1 MAHKLAEP
9 YSGKNPVPNIAT
21 KLTSLVNPEKAA
33 EAKAQQ
39 LQDQSVRREEK
50 QTEKNARRL
59 AKGHVM
65 HTTDPTTGE
74 ELDIRNVDEEPDIRP
89 KGYNVLHQE
98 FPPPNWKEHR
108 DKVVSMTNTSI
119 VYTTLAFVAAFFCS
133 TWFTSITARIACLV
147 PPAFLSYCLFFR
159 MNKAAEADF
168 EQRVWH
174 AERMRGLAAGSDV
187 DGDGKVTDE
196 ERTRES
202 AEWANAVIR
211 GLWPILNTDLFSSLV
226 DMLEDIMQAS
236 VPSFI
241 HSVRVADLGLGSNAG
256 RITSIRSLP
265 DADTRDTGNPG
276 EGEDALSAT
285 GINADT
291 ISPDD
296 REALDG
302 DHVNLEVSF
311 AYQGLPSGQSA
322 KSKARNIHL
331 LVEFFVGMKGVYAL
345 KVPVWV
351 EITGIVGTARARLQ
365 LIPDPP
371 FVKTTLISLMGL
383 PRITMSAVPL
393 NRALPN
399 VMNLPFISGFI
410 SSALDTA
417 AAEYV
422 APKSLTLDLQRL
434 ISGDDIKKDTEAIGV
449 LVVHIHRA
457 TGIKK
462 MDTTGSSADPY
473 VTLTYSR
480 LEKPL
485 YSTRIIKNDCNPVYE
500 ETAVLLV
507 DVNTVKLRE
516 KLSFQLWDSDRMS
529 VVSSTLRLDALYSYS
544 LLNSQDDMMGFVEI
558 DIVDLIRE
566 RGKPTRRV
574 SPLSSPDSQDR
585 PGSLEYTVGYYGKV
599 PPNRALS
606 TDGSDPSL
614 PDDLRARPEFKDAHA
629 VALNDLEA
637 AVLVTPPDP
646 AWPSGLLSV
655 QVHEIRDL
663 AVKTQGKERRG
674 GKGREGEKGQDEGE
688 ETAEEGEGL
697 PSSYCTISLNDELV
711 YVTRVKPITSSP
723 MFNAGT
729 ERFVRDWR
737 KAHVTVTV
745 KDSRLR
751 ENDAVLGT
759 VFLKLS
765 EAFVNASEVTRCY
778 SLEKGLGS
786 GRIRVSLLFRPVEAK
801 LPPNLLGFD
810 TGTLE
815 IRDISVQ
822 SDLSELAKCE
832 VRLKTTTAEAE
843 EKVSRKAAERR
854 GGRIV
859 WAYDGATKLPVRQRY
874 ASALLVSFR
883 DKSGFKSS
891 GRKALAVLW
900 LRDLVDRA
908 EGPVEVSLWRAKD
921 GDYSRLKLNYV
932 PPDGDL
938 AYWDSDR
945 DRFERVGT
953 AALELAFWPGIS
965 EKHHELLGGAGAK
978 KRAAWDE
985 YDRQRAAGFRDAV
998 GELAAQVPRDRQASE
1013 SHETEARDGREQG
1026 PEETDRTMTGG
1037 PVNTQEGDE
1046 EDARPDEEAHGTNTT
1061 VSADEVE
1068 VESQADTEPVD
1079 RAHGDEDEA
1088 PGDRGSDGDDGD
1100 DAEGGKKKLGV
1111 VGKIKEWRQHE
1122 KELHRDHRGI
1132 MQAKP
1137 ARTAEWLKDNVEEG
1151 AHAVKERFKM
1161 KARQPD
1167 VETEV

>member
-9 YSGKNPVPNIAT
+9 YSGKNPVPHIAT
-21 KLTSLVNPEKAA
+21 KLTSLVNPQKATD
-33 EAKAQQ
+33 AKAQQ
-39 LQDQSVRREEK
+39 LQDHSVHREEK
-50 QTEKNARRL
+50 QTERNARRL
-59 AKGHVM
+59 AKGHIM
-65 HTTDPTTGE
+65 HVTDPTTGE
-74 ELDIRNVDEEPDIRP
+74 ELDICNADEDPDVRS
-89 KGYNVLHQE
+89 KGDNVLHQD

-108 DKVVSMTNTSI
+108 DKVVSITNTSI
-119 VYTTLAFVAAFFCS
+119 GYISAAFVASFVFS
-133 TWFTSITARIACLV
+133 TLLSSATARVLCLL
-147 PPAFLSYCLFFR
+147 PPAFLSYALLFR
-159 MNKAAEADF
+159 MNKATEADF
-168 EQRVWH
+168 EQRIWH

-187 DGDGKVTDE
+187 DGDGKVTDK
-196 ERTRES
+196 ERMRES

-226 DMLEDIMQAS
+226 DMLEDIMQSS
-236 VPSFI
+236 VPTFI
-241 HSVRVADLGLGSNAG
+241 HSVRIADLGLGSNAG
-256 RITSIRSLP
+256 RITAIRSLP
-265 DADTRDTGNPG
+265 DATTRDTGDPTK
-276 EGEDALSAT
+276 GEDSLAAM
-285 GINADT
+285 GIDADT

-296 REALDG
+296 REVLDG

-322 KSKARNIHL
+322 ESKAQNIHL
-331 LVEFFVGMKGVYAL
+331 LVEFFLGMKGVYGFR
-345 KVPVWV
+345 VPVWV

-393 NRALPN
+393 SRALPN
-399 VMNLPFISGFI
+399 VMSLPFISGFI

-473 VTLTYSR
+473 VTLTFSR

-485 YSTRIIKNDCNPVYE
+485 YSTRIIKGDCNPVYE

-529 VVSSTLRLDALYSYS
+529 V
-544 LLNSQDDMMGFVEI
+544 DDMMGFAE
-558 DIVDLIRE
+558 VDVVDFIRQ
-566 RGKPTRRV
+566 RGTPTRRV
-574 SPLSSPDSQDR
+574 SPLSSPDSQHR
-585 PGSLEYTVGYYGKV
+585 PGSIEYTVGYYGKW
-599 PPNRALS
+599 PPNKALS

-614 PDDLRARPEFKDAHA
+614 PDDLRARPEFKEARSA
-629 VALNDLEA
+629 ALNDLEA
-637 AVLVTPPDP
+637 AVLVTTPDP
-646 AWPSGLLSV
+646 EWPSGLLSV

-663 AVKTQGKERRG
+663 AVKTLGKERRG
-674 GKGREGEKGQDEGE
+674 GKGREGEKGQDEDE
-688 ETAEEGEGL
+688 DTAEEGEGL

-711 YVTRVKPITSSP
+711 YETRVKPITSSP
-723 MFNAGT
+723 IFNAGT

-751 ENDAVLGT
+751 ENDVVLGT

-765 EAFVNASEVTRCY
+765 EVFVNASEVTRCY
-778 SLEKGLGS
+778 SLEKGLGT
-786 GRIRVSLLFRPVEAK
+786 GRVRISLLFRPVEAK

-815 IRDISVQ
+815 IRDVSVQ
-822 SDLSELAKCE
+822 SELGDLAKCE
-832 VRLKTTTAEAE
+832 IRLKTTTAEAE
-843 EKVSRKAAERR
+843 EKLSRKTVERR
-854 GGRIV
+854 GEKLV
-859 WAYDGATKLPVRQRY
+859 WSTEGASKLPVRQRY
-874 ASALLVSFR
+874 ASALLISFR
-883 DKSGFKSS
+883 DASGFKSS
-891 GRKALAVLW
+891 GRKALGVLW
-900 LRDLVDRA
+900 LRDIVDRA

-932 PPDGDL
+932 PPNGDL
-938 AYWDSDR
+938 SYWDSDNKKI
-945 DRFERVGT
+945 ERVGIVT
-953 AALELAFWPGIS
+953 LDLVFWPGIS
-965 EKHHELLGGAGAK
+965 EKHHEMLSGAGSK

-985 YDRQRAAGFRDAV
+985 YNRQKSAGFRDAI
-998 GELAAQVPRDRQASE
+998 GELATQVPQDHQAS
-1013 SHETEARDGREQG
+1013 SSRETQERDGEQMG
-1026 PEETDRTMTGG
+1026 PEKTDETMTDG
-1037 PVNTQEGDE
+1037 PVNTQEGDD
-1046 EDARPDEEAHGTNTT
+1046 EDAGQDEEGHGTNTI
-1061 VSADEVE
+1061 VSADDVE
-1068 VESQADTEPVD
+1068 VESQAQADGESGEEEQD
-1079 RAHGDEDEA
+1079 GESEKS
-1088 PGDRGSDGDDGD
+1088 GDGDS
-1100 DAEGGKKKLGV
+1100 GKKKRGV
-1111 VGKIKEWRQHE
+1111 IGKIKDWRQHE

-1132 MQAKP
+1132 MQFKP
-1137 ARTAEWLKDNVEEG
+1137 ARTAEWLKDNVEDG

-1161 KARQPD
+1161 KARHPD

>member
-9 YSGKNPVPNIAT
+9 YSGKNPVPSITT
-21 KLTSLVNPEKAA
+21 KLTSLVNPQKAG

-39 LQDQSVRREEK
+39 LQDQSVRHEEK
-50 QTEKNARRL
+50 QTEKTARRL

-65 HTTDPTTGE
+65 HVTDPTTGE
-74 ELDIRNVDEEPDIRP
+74 ELDIRNADEDPDTHS
-89 KGYNVLHQE
+89 KGENVLHHE
-98 FPPPNWKEHR
+98 FPPPDWKEHR
-108 DKVVSMTNTSI
+108 DKMLSITNSSI
-119 VYTTLAFVAAFFCS
+119 TYIATAFVGAFLFS
-133 TWFTSITARIACLV
+133 TLFSGVTARVLCLI
-147 PPAFLSYCLFFR
+147 PPAFLSYSLFFR
-159 MNKAAEADF
+159 MNKASEADF
-168 EQRVWH
+168 EQRMWH

-202 AEWANAVIR
+202 AEWANALVR
-211 GLWPILNTDLFSSLV
+211 GLWPILNTDLFSSLI
-226 DMLEDIMQAS
+226 DMLEDIMQSS
-236 VPSFI
+236 VPKFI

-265 DADTRDTGNPG
+265 DAKTHDTGNPG
-276 EGEDALSAT
+276 DAQDTLAAM
-285 GINADT
+285 GIDGDT
-291 ISPDD
+291 VSPDD
-296 REALDG
+296 RDALDG

-311 AYQGLPSGQSA
+311 AYQGLPSGKSA
-322 KSKARNIHL
+322 ASKARNIHL
-331 LVEFFVGMKGVYAL
+331 LVEFFLGMKGVFGFR
-345 KVPVWV
+345 VPVWV
-351 EITGIVGTARARLQ
+351 EVTGVVGTARARLQ

-371 FVKTTLISLMGL
+371 FVKTTLVSLMGL
-383 PRITMSAVPL
+383 PRITISATPL
-393 NRALPN
+393 SKTLPN

-422 APKSLTLDLQRL
+422 APKSLTLDLQAL
-434 ISGDDIKKDTEAIGV
+434 ISGDDIKKDTEAIGI

-462 MDTTGSSADPY
+462 MDTTGSSDPY

-485 YSTRIIKNDCNPVYE
+485 YSTRIIKDDCNPVYE

-529 VVSSTLRLDALYSYS
+529 V
-544 LLNSQDDMMGFVEI
+544 DDMMGYVEI
-558 DIVDLIRE
+558 DIVDLLRE

-574 SPLSSPDSQDR
+574 SPLTSPDSQDR
-585 PGSLEYTVGYYGKV
+585 PGSLEYTVGYYGKL
-599 PPNRALS
+599 PPNKGLT

-614 PDDLRARPEFKDAHA
+614 PDDLRERPEFKDARA

-646 AWPSGLLSV
+646 EWASGLVSV

-663 AVKTQGKERRG
+663 TVKTVGKEHKG
-674 GKGREGEKGQDEGE
+674 GHREGEKGQDDGE

-711 YVTRVKPITSSP
+711 YETRVKPITSSP

-765 EAFVNASEVTRCY
+765 EVFVNASEVTRCY
-778 SLEKGLGS
+778 SLEKGLGT
-786 GRIRVSLLFRPVEAK
+786 GRIRISLLFRPVEAK

-815 IRDISVQ
+815 IRDVSVR
-822 SDLSELAKCE
+822 SDLIDLSKCE
-832 VRLKTTTAEAE
+832 IRMKTTTTDAV
-843 EKVSRKAAERR
+843 EKVARKAAERR
-854 GGRIV
+854 GDQVV
-859 WAYDGATKLPVRQRY
+859 WANDGATKLAVRQRY
-874 ASALLVSFR
+874 ATALLVSFR

-908 EGPVEVSLWRAKD
+908 EGPVEAALWRVKD

-938 AYWDSDR
+938 AYWDSDKEKV
-945 DRFERVGT
+945 ERVGT
-953 AALELAFWPGIS
+953 VTLELAFWPGIS
-965 EKHHELLGGAGAK
+965 EKHQEMLGGAGAK

-985 YDRQRAAGFRDAV
+985 FDRQRAAGFRDSI
-998 GELAAQVPRDRQASE
+998 GELDTQTPQDHQANE
-1013 SHETEARDGREQG
+1013 SHETEAQDGERQG
-1026 PEETDRTMTGG
+1026 SGKTDATMTDG
-1037 PVNTQEGDE
+1037 PVNAQDGEQENAG
-1046 EDARPDEEAHGTNTT
+1046 PDEEQHGTNTT
-1061 VSADEVE
+1061 VSAD
-1068 VESQADTEPVD
+1068 
-1079 RAHGDEDEA
+1079 
-1088 PGDRGSDGDDGD
+1088 
-1100 DAEGGKKKLGV
+1100 DAEVDSEADPEPHKDEETGESSDADSGKKKPGV
-1111 VGKIKEWRQHE
+1111 IGKVREWREHE

-1137 ARTAEWLKDNVEEG
+1137 ARTAEWLKDNIEEG

-1161 KARQPD
+1161 KARGPD

>member
-9 YSGKNPVPNIAT
+9 YSGKNPVPQIAT
-21 KLTSLVNPEKAA
+21 KLTSLVNPQKATD
-33 EAKAQQ
+33 AKAQQ
-39 LQDQSVRREEK
+39 LQDESVRTEEK
-50 QTEKNARRL
+50 ETERNARRL

-65 HTTDPTTGE
+65 RVTDPTTGE
-74 ELDIRNVDEEPDIRP
+74 ELDIRNADEDPDVRS
-89 KGYNVLHQE
+89 KGDNVLHQS
-98 FPPPNWKEHR
+98 FPPPDWKEHR
-108 DKVVSMTNTSI
+108 NKV
-119 VYTTLAFVAAFFCS
+119 L
-133 TWFTSITARIACLV
+133 SITNSSIAYISTAFIASFLSSFFFVGVTARVLCLLLA
-147 PPAFLSYCLFFR
+147 AFLSYCLFFR
-159 MNKAAEADF
+159 LNKSAEADF

-211 GLWPILNTDLFSSLV
+211 GIWPILNTDLFESLV
-226 DMLEDIMQAS
+226 DMLEDIMQS
-236 VPSFI
+236 SMPTFI

-265 DADTRDTGNPG
+265 DATSRDAGNPNNS
-276 EGEDALSAT
+276 EDSLSAM
-285 GINADT
+285 GIDADT

-296 REALDG
+296 RDALNG

-322 KSKARNIHL
+322 ESKAHNIHL
-331 LVEFFVGMKGVYAL
+331 LVEFFVGLKGVYGIR
-345 KVPVWV
+345 VPVWV

-365 LIPDPP
+365 LIPNPP
-371 FVKTTLISLMGL
+371 FVKTTLVSLMGL
-383 PRITMSAVPL
+383 PRITISVVPL
-393 NRALPN
+393 SRVLPN

-462 MDTTGSSADPY
+462 MDTTGSAADPY
-473 VTLTYSR
+473 VTLTFSR

-485 YSTRIIKNDCNPVYE
+485 YSTRIIKGDCNPVFE
-500 ETAVLLV
+500 ETAVLTV
-507 DVNTVKLRE
+507 DVSTVKLRE

-529 VVSSTLRLDALYSYS
+529 V
-544 LLNSQDDMMGFVEI
+544 DDMMGFAEI
-558 DIVDLIRE
+558 DVVDLIRE

-574 SPLSSPDSQDR
+574 SPLSSPDSEQR
-585 PGSLEYTVGYYGKV
+585 PGSIEYTVGYYGKL
-599 PPNRALS
+599 PPKQALA

-614 PDDLRARPEFKDAHA
+614 PDDLRYQPEFKEARA

-646 AWPSGLLSV
+646 EWPSGILSV

-663 AVKTQGKERRG
+663 AVKTRGKGHRS

-711 YVTRVKPITSSP
+711 YETRVKPITSSP

-737 KAHVTVTV
+737 KTHVTVTV

-751 ENDAVLGT
+751 ENDVVLGT

-765 EAFVNASEVTRCY
+765 EAFVNASEVTRFY
-778 SLEKGLGS
+778 SLEKGLGT
-786 GRIRVSLLFRPVEAK
+786 GRIRISLLFRPVDAK
-801 LPPNLLGFD
+801 LPPSLLGFD

-815 IRDISVQ
+815 IRDVSVP
-822 SDLSELAKCE
+822 SDLDELAKCE
-832 VRLKTTTAEAE
+832 VRLKTTTTPQAES
-843 EKVSRKAAERR
+843 KVSRKTAERR
-854 GGRIV
+854 GERIV
-859 WAYDGATKLPVRQRY
+859 WSPVGGPTKIPVRQRY

-883 DKSGFKSS
+883 DTSGFKSS
-891 GRKALAVLW
+891 GRKALGVLW
-900 LRDLVDRA
+900 LRDIVDRA
-908 EGPVEVSLWRAKD
+908 EGPVEMSLWRAKD

-932 PPDGDL
+932 PPNGDL

-945 DRFERVGT
+945 DKVERIG
-953 AALELAFWPGIS
+953 ALTLDLVFWPGIS
-965 EKHHELLGGAGAK
+965 EKHHEMLGGASAK

-985 YDRQRAAGFRDAV
+985 YDRQKAAGFRDAI
-998 GELAAQVPRDRQASE
+998 GEPAAQVPQNHQASE
-1013 SHETEARDGREQG
+1013 SRETQARDGEEQA
-1026 PEETDRTMTGG
+1026 PAQTDQTMTGG
-1037 PVNTQEGDE
+1037 PVNSQEGDE
-1046 EDARPDEEAHGTNTT
+1046 EDARQDEEREGTNTT
-1061 VSADEVE
+1061 VSADQVE
-1068 VESQADTEPVD
+1068 VESQADAEPD
-1079 RAHGDEDEA
+1079 GEAHA
-1088 PGDRGSDGDDGD
+1088 DGDGSESASQAS
-1100 DAEGGKKKLGV
+1100 DAGESGKKKRGV
-1111 VGKIKEWRQHE
+1111 VGRFKEWRQHE
-1122 KELHRDHRGI
+1122 RELHRDHRGV

-1137 ARTAEWLKDNVEEG
+1137 ARTAEWLKDNIEEG
-1151 AHAVKERFKM
+1151 AHAVKDRFKM

>member
-1 MAHKLAEP
+1 MAHRIGEP
-9 YSGKNPVPNIAT
+9 YSGKNPVPAITT
-21 KLTSLVNPEKAA
+21 KLTSLVNPEKAT

-39 LQDQSVRREEK
+39 LQDQSVQREEK

-65 HTTDPTTGE
+65 RVVDPTTGE
-74 ELDIRNVDEEPDIRP
+74 ELEIRNADEEPDVRS
-89 KGYNVLHQE
+89 KGENVLHQP
-98 FPPPNWKEHR
+98 FPPPDWKDHR
-108 DKVVSMTNTSI
+108 NNVVAVTNRGILLISGAFI
-119 VYTTLAFVAAFFCS
+119 VALLFSTLFSSVP
-133 TWFTSITARIACLV
+133 ARISCVL
-147 PPAFLSYCLFFR
+147 PPAFLSYCVFFR
-159 MNKAAEADF
+159 MNKVAETDF

-202 AEWANAVIR
+202 AEWANAVVR
-211 GLWPILNTDLFSSLV
+211 GLWPIINTDLFSSLV
-226 DMLEDIMQAS
+226 DMVEDIMQSS
-236 VPSFI
+236 VPTFI
-241 HSVRVADLGLGSNAG
+241 HSVRIADMGLGSNAG

-265 DADTRDTGNPG
+265 DARQTDTGSLEANDDSLSTLG
-276 EGEDALSAT
+276 IDAQ
-285 GINADT
+285 T

-296 REALDG
+296 RDALDG

-331 LVEFFVGMKGVYAL
+331 LVEFTVGLKGL
-345 KVPVWV
+345 LGIRVPVWV
-351 EITGIVGTARARLQ
+351 EITGVVGTARARLQ
-365 LIPDPP
+365 LIPEPP
-371 FVKTTLISLMGL
+371 FVKTTLLSLMGL
-383 PRITMSAVPL
+383 PRITISAVPL

-399 VMNLPFISGFI
+399 VMDLPFVSGFI

-457 TGIKK
+457 TGVKA
-462 MDTTGSSADPY
+462 MDATGGSADPY

-485 YSTRIIKNDCNPVYE
+485 YSTRIIKGDCNPVYE

-507 DVNTVKLRE
+507 DVNTVKLHE

-529 VVSSTLRLDALYSYS
+529 V
-544 LLNSQDDMMGFVEI
+544 DDMMGFTEI

-566 RGKPTRRV
+566 RAKPTRRV
-574 SPLSSPDSQDR
+574 SHLSSPDSRDR
-585 PGSLEYTVGYYGKV
+585 PGSLEYTVGYYGKL
-599 PPNRALS
+599 PPSEALA

-614 PDDLRARPEFKDAHA
+614 PDDLRERPEFKDARA

-637 AVLVTPPDP
+637 AVLVTPLDP
-646 AWPSGLLSV
+646 EWPSGIVSV

-663 AVKTQGKERRG
+663 AVKTMGKERKG
-674 GKGREGEKGQDEGE
+674 GKGREGEKGQDDGDS
-688 ETAEEGEGL
+688 AQEEGEGL

-711 YVTRVKPITSSP
+711 YETRVKPITSSP

-737 KAHVTVTV
+737 KGHVTVTV

-765 EAFVNASEVTRCY
+765 EVFVNASEVTRCY
-778 SLEKGLGS
+778 SIERGLGT
-786 GRIRVSLLFRPVEAK
+786 GRIRISLLFRPVDAK

-810 TGTLE
+810 TGTLD
-815 IRDISVQ
+815 IRDISVR
-822 SDLSELAKCE
+822 SDLVDLAKCE

-843 EKVSRKAAERR
+843 ERVSRKTAERR
-854 GGRIV
+854 DRDTHIV
-859 WAYDGATKLPVRQRY
+859 WASEGPTKLPVRQRY
-874 ASALLVSFR
+874 ASALLISFR
-883 DKSGFKSS
+883 DASGFKSS
-891 GRKALAVLW
+891 GRKALGVLW
-900 LRDLVDRA
+900 LRDVVDRA

-938 AYWDSDR
+938 AYWDSDGEKV
-945 DRFERVGT
+945 ERVGSV
-953 AALELAFWPGIS
+953 ALDLAFWPGIS
-965 EKHHELLGGAGAK
+965 EKHHEMLGGAGAR

-985 YDRQRAAGFRDAV
+985 YNRQTSAGYRDAV
-998 GELAAQVPRDRQASE
+998 GELDMQVPQDHRASE
-1013 SHETEARDGREQG
+1013 NQETEEHDVQSERQVSGR
-1026 PEETDRTMTGG
+1026 TDQTMTGG
-1037 PVNTQEGDE
+1037 PVNAQEGDD
-1046 EDARPDEEAHGTNTT
+1046 EDATQDEEAHGTNTT
-1061 VSADEVE
+1061 VSAEAVE
-1068 VESQADTEPVD
+1068 VESEGEPESSAD
-1079 RAHGDEDEA
+1079 DEGGVSE
-1088 PGDRGSDGDDGD
+1088 GSE
-1100 DAEGGKKKLGV
+1100 DADSGKKKHGV
-1111 VGKIKEWRQHE
+1111 VGKLKEWRKHE
-1122 KELHRDHRGI
+1122 KELHRDHRGV
-1132 MQAKP
+1132 MQVKP
-1137 ARTAEWLKDNVEEG
+1137 ARTAEWLKDNIEEG
-1151 AHAVKERFKM
+1151 AHAVKDRFKM
-1161 KARQPD
+1161 KAREPD

>member
-1 MAHKLAEP
+1 MAHKLSEP

-21 KLTSLVNPEKAA
+21 KLTSLVNPEKAT

-59 AKGHVM
+59 AKGHAM
-65 HTTDPTTGE
+65 HVTDPTTGE
-74 ELDIRNVDEEPDIRP
+74 ELDIRNADEEPDVRP
-89 KGYNVLHQE
+89 KGDNVLHQD
-98 FPPPNWKEHR
+98 FPPPDWKKHR
-108 DKVVSMTNTSI
+108 DKVLSVTNST
-119 VYTTLAFVAAFFCS
+119 VAYTCAAFVICFVLSNAFS
-133 TWFTSITARIACLV
+133 TFPARTACLV
-147 PPAFLSYCLFFR
+147 PAALFAYCLFFR
-159 MNKAAEADF
+159 ANKAAEADF

-202 AEWANAVIR
+202 AEWANTIIR
-211 GLWPILNTDLFSSLV
+211 GLWPILNTDLFGSLV
-226 DMLEDIMQAS
+226 DMLEDIMQSS
-236 VPSFI
+236 VPTFI
-241 HSVRVADLGLGSNAG
+241 HSVRIADLGLGSNAG

-265 DADTRDTGNPG
+265 DDTTRDTGDPS
-276 EGEDALSAT
+276 EGEDSLAAMGISAESV
-285 GINADT
+285 
-291 ISPDD
+291 SPDD

-322 KSKARNIHL
+322 ESKARNIHL
-331 LVEFFVGMKGVYAL
+331 LVEFFLGLKGVYGFR
-345 KVPVWV
+345 VPVWV
-351 EITGIVGTARARLQ
+351 EVTGIVGTARARLQ
-365 LIPDPP
+365 LILNPP
-371 FVKTTLISLMGL
+371 FVKTTLVTLMGL
-383 PRITMSAVPL
+383 PRITISVIPL
-393 NRALPN
+393 NRVLPN
-399 VMNLPFISGFI
+399 VMDLPFISGFI

-457 TGIKK
+457 TGMKK

-473 VTLTYSR
+473 VTLTFSR

-485 YSTRIIKNDCNPVYE
+485 YSTRIIKNDCNPVFE
-500 ETAVLLV
+500 ETAVLVV

-516 KLSFQLWDSDRMS
+516 RLSFQLWDSDRMS
-529 VVSSTLRLDALYSYS
+529 V
-544 LLNSQDDMMGFVEI
+544 DDMMGFAEI

-585 PGSLEYTVGYYGKV
+585 PGSIEYTVAYYGKV
-599 PPNRALS
+599 PPNKSLA

-614 PDDLRARPEFKDAHA
+614 PDDLRNQPEFKEARA

-637 AVLVTPPDP
+637 AILVTPPDP
-646 AWPSGLLSV
+646 EWPSGILSV

-663 AVKTQGKERRG
+663 AVKTMGKERRG

-711 YVTRVKPITSSP
+711 YETRVKPITSSP

-745 KDSRLR
+745 KDSRMR
-751 ENDAVLGT
+751 ENDVVLGT

-765 EAFVNASEVTRCY
+765 EAFVNASQVTRCY
-778 SLEKGLGS
+778 SLEKGLGT
-786 GRIRVSLLFRPVEAK
+786 GRIRISLLFRPVDAK

-815 IRDISVQ
+815 VRDVSVR
-822 SDLSELAKCE
+822 SDLEDLSKCE

-843 EKVSRKAAERR
+843 EKVSRKTAERR
-854 GGRIV
+854 GDQIV
-859 WAYDGATKLPVRQRY
+859 WSPDGPTKLPVRQRY

-883 DKSGFKSS
+883 DKSAFKSS
-891 GRKALAVLW
+891 GRKALGVLW
-900 LRDLVDRA
+900 LRDIVDRA
-908 EGPVEVSLWRAKD
+908 EGPVELSLWRAKD

-932 PPDGDL
+932 PPNGDL
-938 AYWDSDR
+938 AYWDSDKEKV
-945 DRFERVGT
+945 ERIGSVS
-953 AALELAFWPGIS
+953 LDLVFWPGVS
-965 EKHHELLGGAGAK
+965 EKHHEMLGDAGAK

-985 YDRQRAAGFRDAV
+985 YHRQKDAGFRDAI
-998 GELAAQVPRDRQASE
+998 GELSAQVPEDHQASE
-1013 SHETEARDGREQG
+1013 SHETQARDGQQQRPG
-1026 PEETDRTMTGG
+1026 RTDETLTGG
-1037 PVNTQEGDE
+1037 PVNTQEGDN
-1046 EDARPDEEAHGTNTT
+1046 EDAGQDEVAHGTNTT
-1061 VSADEVE
+1061 VSADDVE
-1068 VESQADTEPVD
+1068 VESQADTKLGEEID
-1079 RAHGDEDEA
+1079 SSDEGA
-1088 PGDRGSDGDDGD
+1088 SQA
-1100 DAEGGKKKLGV
+1100 DAKRGGKRGV
-1111 VGKIKEWRQHE
+1111 VGKIKGWRQHE

-1137 ARTAEWLKDNVEEG
+1137 ARTVEWLKDNVEEG
-1151 AHAVKERFKM
+1151 AHAVKERFRM
-1161 KARQPD
+1161 KAREPD

>member
-21 KLTSLVNPEKAA
+21 KLTSLVNPQKATD
-33 EAKAQQ
+33 AKAQQ
-39 LQDQSVRREEK
+39 LQDQSVHREEK

-65 HTTDPTTGE
+65 HVTDPTTGE
-74 ELDIRNVDEEPDIRP
+74 ELDIRNAEEDPDVRP
-89 KGYNVLHQE
+89 KGDNVLHQN

-108 DKVVSMTNTSI
+108 DKVLSITNASI
-119 VYTTLAFVAAFFCS
+119 GYISAAFVASFLLSALFS
-133 TWFTSITARIACLV
+133 SVTTRVLCLI
-147 PPAFLSYCLFFR
+147 PPALLSYCLLFR
-159 MNKAAEADF
+159 VNKAAEADF
-168 EQRVWH
+168 EQRIWH

-211 GLWPILNTDLFSSLV
+211 GLWPILNTDLFSSLI
-226 DMLEDIMQAS
+226 DMLEDIMQSS
-236 VPSFI
+236 VPTFI
-241 HSVRVADLGLGSNAG
+241 HSVRVADIGLGSNAG

-265 DADTRDTGNPG
+265 DATTRDTGDPTR
-276 EGEDALSAT
+276 GEDSLSAM
-285 GINADT
+285 GIDAET

-296 REALDG
+296 REVLDG

-322 KSKARNIHL
+322 KSKAHNIHL
-331 LVEFFVGMKGVYAL
+331 LVEFFLGLKGVYGFR
-345 KVPVWV
+345 VPVWV
-351 EITGIVGTARARLQ
+351 EVTGIVGTARARLQ

-371 FVKTTLISLMGL
+371 FVKTTLVTLMGL
-383 PRITMSAVPL
+383 PRITISVVPL
-393 NRALPN
+393 SRALPN

-462 MDTTGSSADPY
+462 MDTTGSSDPY
-473 VTLTYSR
+473 VTLTFSR

-485 YSTRIIKNDCNPVYE
+485 YSTRIIKGDCNPVYE

-529 VVSSTLRLDALYSYS
+529 V
-544 LLNSQDDMMGFVEI
+544 DDMMGFAEI
-558 DIVDLIRE
+558 DIVDLIRQ
-566 RGKPTRRV
+566 RGKPARRV
-574 SPLSSPDSQDR
+574 SPLSSPDSQER
-585 PGSLEYTVGYYGKV
+585 PGSIEYTVGYYGKC
-599 PPNRALS
+599 PPNKALS

-614 PDDLRARPEFKDAHA
+614 PDDLRERPEFKDARA

-646 AWPSGLLSV
+646 EWPSGLLSV

-663 AVKTQGKERRG
+663 AVKTMGKECKG

-711 YVTRVKPITSSP
+711 YETRVKPITSSP
-723 MFNAGT
+723 IFNAGT

-765 EAFVNASEVTRCY
+765 EVFVNASEVTRCY
-778 SLEKGLGS
+778 SLEKGLGT
-786 GRIRVSLLFRPVEAK
+786 GRIRISLLFRPVEAK

-815 IRDISVQ
+815 IRDVSVQ
-822 SDLSELAKCE
+822 SDLGDLSKCE
-832 VRLKTTTAEAE
+832 IRLKTTTAEAE
-843 EKVSRKAAERR
+843 EKLSRKTAERR
-854 GGRIV
+854 GEKLV
-859 WAYDGATKLPVRQRY
+859 WSPEGVSKLPVRQRY
-874 ASALLVSFR
+874 AAALLISFR
-883 DKSGFKSS
+883 DASGFKTS
-891 GRKALAVLW
+891 GRKALGVLW
-900 LRDLVDRA
+900 LRDIVDRA

-932 PPDGDL
+932 PPNGDL
-938 AYWDSDR
+938 SYWDSDKEKV
-945 DRFERVGT
+945 ERVGT
-953 AALELAFWPGIS
+953 VTLDLAFWPGIS
-965 EKHHELLGGAGAK
+965 EKHHEMLSGAGSK

-985 YDRQRAAGFRDAV
+985 YDRQKSAGFRDSI
-998 GELAAQVPRDRQASE
+998 GELATQVPQDHQASE
-1013 SHETEARDGREQG
+1013 SHETQARDGEQQA
-1026 PEETDRTMTGG
+1026 PEKTDETMTGG
-1037 PVNTQEGDE
+1037 PVNTQEGDD
-1046 EDARPDEEAHGTNTT
+1046 EDARQDEEAHGTNTT
-1061 VSADEVE
+1061 VSADDVE
-1068 VESQADTEPVD
+1068 VESQAQVD
-1079 RAHGDEDEA
+1079 GESGDEGQDGESDES
-1088 PGDRGSDGDDGD
+1088 GDADS
-1100 DAEGGKKKLGV
+1100 GKKKRGV
-1111 VGKIKEWRQHE
+1111 IGKIKDWRQHE

-1132 MQAKP
+1132 MQTKP